1 MSGKNDLDK
10 LRNTLSFH
18 VPEKGSWKAVT
29 PADYPKFMA
38 AAKEQAAKGAR
49 EGGQPIGAVV
59 VHLPTGQ
66 ILGRGHNQRLQRG
79 SRVLH
84 AETDALEN
92 ATMTG
97 EAGGPPVPDNLMA
110 ECGMF
115 TTMSPCPMCAGAC
128 AQFGLKLVVMAEN
141 ETCSHGEFVLAHF
154 GIEAVNLKDGEML
167 NTVNAWIKGPGAST
181 WDNPELAV
189 PLRRWIADEPGNPKG
204 WVPS

>member
-1 MSGKNDLDK
+1 MSDK
-10 LRNTLSFH
+10 DDLRNT
-18 VPEKGSWKAVT
+18 PQQGTNAPVT
-29 PADYPKFMA
+29 ASDYPKFMA
-38 AAKEQAAKGAR
+38 AAKEQAAKGAH

-97 EAGGPPVPDNLMA
+97 EQGASPVPDNIMT

-141 ETCSHGEFVLAHF
+141 ETCSHGEFVLANF
-154 GIEAVNLKDGEML
+154 GIEAVNLRDAEML
-167 NTVNAWIKGPGAST
+167 NTVNTWIKGPGAST
-181 WDNPELAV
+181 WNNPQLAV
-189 PLRRWIADEPGNPKG
+189 PLRRWIAEEPGNPKG
-204 WVPS
+204 QISS